1 MFTQAAAPFRFVFL
15 TLLVVLPGCSKSDFE
30 RFREEAEKGNA
41 NAQVYVANCYLN
53 GDGAPKDMA
62 KALSWFHRAA
72 MQGHSGAQTDLGVRY
87 LYGLGVAKDEIE
99 AYAYFSLAGSSSS
112 LASQNLSF
120 LQSKLPSDV
129 RLLGVKRKKE
139 FQKEIA
145 ENQARR

>member
-1 MFTQAAAPFRFVFL
+1 
-15 TLLVVLPGCSKSDFE
+15 
-30 RFREEAEKGNA
+30 
-41 NAQVYVANCYLN
+41 
-53 GDGAPKDMA
+53 
-62 KALSWFHRAA
+62 
-72 MQGHSGAQTDLGVRY
+72 MQGHSGAQTDFGVRY
-87 LYGLGVAKDEIE
+87 LYSLGVAKDEIE